1 MNLYQLLKAS
11 FMEPKKRAA
20 VRIMPIGR
28 ILKFVFL
35 FITLLSLISFA
46 EFVLGIGSSS
56 SELEGLLQFIE
67 EIEWLLYPFALVF
80 LFVSTTLYHFI
91 KISVF
96 AAFGYGFL
104 AWLKRRGEYRH
115 MWRTAA
121 LAVTVPT
128 IAAYVASFWIN
139 SLWISLLTSL
149 WTLFLLY
156 SAARFYPKAPPVKKP
171 G

>member
-1 MNLYQLLKAS
+1 MNLYQLFKAS

-35 FITLLSLISFA
+35 FITVLSIISFV
-46 EFVLGIGSSS
+46 EFRLGIGSSS

-67 EIEWLLYPFALVF
+67 EIEWLLYPFVLVF
-80 LFVSTTLYHFI
+80 LFVSITLYHFI
-91 KISVF
+91 KISIF
-96 AAFGYGFL
+96 AAFGLGFL
-104 AWLKRRGEYRH
+104 KLLKRRGEYRH

-121 LAVTVPT
+121 LAVTLPT
-128 IAAYVASFWIN
+128 IAAYAASFWTN
-139 SLWISLLTSL
+139 SLWLSLATSL

-156 SAARFYPKAPPVKKP
+156 SAARFYPKSPPPKK
-171 G
+171 

>member
-35 FITLLSLISFA
+35 FITILSVLSFA
-46 EFVLGIGSSS
+46 EFQLGIGSSS

-67 EIEWLLYPFALVF
+67 EIDWLLYPFALVF

-128 IAAYVASFWIN
+128 IAAYVASFWVN
-139 SLWISLLTSL
+139 SLWISFITSL

-156 SAARFYPKAPPVKKP
+156 SAARFYPKAPPAKKTR
-171 G
+171 

>member
-1 MNLYQLLKAS
+1 
-11 FMEPKKRAA
+11 MEPKKRAA

-28 ILKFVFL
+28 IMRFVFL
-35 FITLLSLISFA
+35 FITLLALASFV
-46 EFVLGIGSSS
+46 EFTLGIGSSS

-96 AAFGYGFL
+96 AAFGLWFL
-104 AWLKRRGEYRH
+104 KLMNRRGEYRH

-128 IAAYVASFWIN
+128 LAAYVLSFWSS
-139 SLWISLLTSL
+139 SLWFSLVTSL
-149 WTLFLLY
+149 WTLYLLY
-156 SAARFYPKAPPVKKP
+156 SAARFYPKAAPVKK
-171 G
+171 

>member
-1 MNLYQLLKAS
+1 MNLYQLFKAS

-35 FITLLSLISFA
+35 FIALLSLISFA
-46 EFVLGIGSSS
+46 EFTFGIGSSS

-67 EIEWLLYPFALVF
+67 EIDWLLYPFALIF

-104 AWLKRRGEYRH
+104 ALLKRRGEYRH
-115 MWRTAA
+115 MWRTAS

-128 IAAYVASFWIN
+128 IVAYVASFWTN
-139 SLWISLLTSL
+139 NLWISLATSI

-156 SAARFYPKAPPVKKP
+156 SAARFYPKAPPAKK
-171 G
+171 